1 MLSMTPVGWPGSPSS
16 RARPKPSFATGTP
29 PASGRCPGG
38 RGPQA
43 RSDRAGPSVE
53 RATSTESGGHHRK
66 NDECADEELDVPKP
80 SNATR
85 KLRHLGGR
93 GAVAA
98 RGTWPD
104 LDQPICP
111 PRDRRPR
118 EGVDPHGENDPGQD
132 RPRPPRIEP
141 GELLG
146 AARCEQVEQAG
157 EDRELGHAEDVA
169 ELPW

>member
-16 RARPKPSFATGTP
+16 RARPKPSFRDRDP
-29 PASGRCPGG
+29 PASGRCSI
-38 RGPQA
+38 A
-43 RSDRAGPSVE
+43 RGPSVE

-66 NDECADEELDVPKP
+66 NDECTDEELDVPKP

-118 EGVDPHGENDPGQD
+118 EGVDPHGENDPFLM
-132 RPRPPRIEP
+132 RRRPPRIEP

-157 EDRELGHAEDVA
+157 ED
-169 ELPW
+169 